1 MVARYRR
8 RGSAKGR
15 LVIAAVAAL
24 VALAGYWFGTREVEN
39 PVTGETQRVSL
50 SPEQE
55 IQLGLQA
62 APEMVRQH
70 GGLLPAEEDQVLV
83 DRVGRRL
90 VERSAAADSGYAFDF
105 HLLADEETVNAFALP
120 GGQVFL
126 TAALARRLRG
136 EAEVAGVLAHEIGH
150 VVARHGAERIAKSQL
165 IQGLTGAAVIAAYD
179 PESATGEERARMA
192 ALVGQLVQ
200 MRYSRD
206 DELES
211 DRLGVRFLAD
221 AGYDPRALLGV
232 MEVLA
237 TSGGGAPTE
246 FFSTHPNP
254 DRRTARIEEAIAE
267 RYPDGV
273 PEGLER

>member
-1 MVARYRR
+1 MAARYRR
-8 RGSAKGR
+8 RGSTKGR
-15 LVIAAVAAL
+15 LVMAAVAAL
-24 VALAGYWFGTREVEN
+24 IALAGYWFGTREVEN

-55 IQLGLQA
+55 IQLGLAA

-70 GGLLPAEEDQVLV
+70 GGLLAAQEDQALV

-90 VERSAAADSGYAFDF
+90 IGSSAAGDSEYAFDF
-105 HLLADEETVNAFALP
+105 HLLADEQTVNAFALP

-126 TAALARRLRG
+126 TAALARRLRS
-136 EAEVAGVLAHEIGH
+136 EAEVAGVLAHEIAH

-192 ALVGQLVQ
+192 ALVGQMVQ
-200 MRYSRD
+200 MRYSRE

-237 TSGGGAPTE
+237 ASGGGAPTE

-254 DRRTARIEEAIAE
+254 DRRMARIQQAIAE

>member
-1 MVARYRR
+1 MAAYRR
-8 RGSAKGR
+8 RGSGKGR
-15 LVIAAVAAL
+15 LVIAVIAAL
-24 VALAGYWFGTREVEN
+24 IALAGYFLGTREVEN

-50 SPEQE
+50 SPDQE

-62 APEMVRQH
+62 APEVVRQH
-70 GGLLPAEEDQVLV
+70 GGLLPAQEDQDLV

-90 VERSAAADSGYAFDF
+90 VASSAAGDSGYRFDF
-105 HLLADEETVNAFALP
+105 HLLADEQTVNAFALP
-120 GGQVFL
+120 GGQIFL
-126 TAALARRLRG
+126 TAALARQLRS

-150 VVARHGAERIAKSQL
+150 VVGRHGAERIAKSQL

-179 PESATGEERARMA
+179 PSTATGDQRAQMA

-221 AGYDPRALLGV
+221 AGYDPRALIGV

-237 TSGGGAPTE
+237 ASGGGAPTE

-254 DRRTARIEEAIAE
+254 DRRMGRIDEAIAE
-267 RYPDGV
+267 RFPDGV

>member
-1 MVARYRR
+1 MAAYRR
-8 RGSAKGR
+8 RGGAKGR
-15 LVIAAVAAL
+15 LVMAVIAAL
-24 VALAGYWFGTREVEN
+24 IALAGYWFGTREVEN

-70 GGLLPAEEDQVLV
+70 GGLLPAQEDQDLV

-90 VERSAAADSGYAFDF
+90 VASSAAADSGYSFDF
-105 HLLADEETVNAFALP
+105 HLLADEQTVNAFALP

-126 TAALARRLRG
+126 TAALARQLRS

-179 PESATGEERARMA
+179 PSSASGDQRAQMA

-237 TSGGGAPTE
+237 SSGGGGQTE

-254 DRRTARIEEAIAE
+254 DRRMARIEEAVAE

-273 PEGLER
+273 PGDLER